1 MKSNNYHN
9 FHHRYDANTEHNKD
23 REAKLTCIDNVDG
36 SVGNGPK
43 KTEKAKKLK
52 RKIIMTCPYVRIVVT
67 SDTSAAATYDIV
79 LRCDHQSLR
88 LNYRDESYSPTYKIK
103 WKIKI
108 KRSISV
114 VGK

>member
-1 MKSNNYHN
+1 MLLL
-9 FHHRYDANTEHNKD
+9 AT
-23 REAKLTCIDNVDG
+23 
-36 SVGNGPK
+36 VGR
-43 KTEKAKKLK
+43 KLK
-52 RKIIMTCPYVRIVVT
+52 RQIIMTSSSVRIVVT

-88 LNYRDESYSPTYKIK
+88 LNYHDESYSPTYKIK